1 MDSGTAGLIG
11 VVVGAAITSV
21 REFLVYRGNRR
32 RNSIYLASRVSSML
46 ERFVVDCARASFD
59 TGEPD
64 HEGNYYPRYATP
76 KFDPTTL
83 DVDWKT
89 LPAGL
94 MYSILDLPY
103 RIEVAEGSVEATSE
117 DDGFY
122 EERRFQFATLGLEA
136 SALVVK
142 LLSHAGLPKRP
153 TQKWDPVDT
162 MRREL
167 AEIVEARR
175 LGEVR
180 HAEWMK
186 TAPPVPSTI
195 QPPNPAAAL
204 AGSASARR
212 D

>member
-11 VVVGAAITSV
+11 VVVGATITSI
-21 REFLVYRGNRR
+21 REFLVHRGNRR
-32 RNSIYLASRVSSML
+32 RNAIYLASRVSSML
-46 ERFVVDCARASFD
+46 ERFVVDCARASCD

-64 HEGNYYPRYATP
+64 PEGNYYPRYATP
-76 KFDPTTL
+76 QFDPTTL

-103 RIEVAEGSVEATSE
+103 RIEVAEGSIEAASE
-117 DDGFY
+117 NDGFY

-136 SALVVK
+136 SVLVVR
-142 LLSHAGLPKRP
+142 LLSHAGLPERP

-167 AEIVEARR
+167 SEIVEARR

-186 TAPPVPSTI
+186 TAPSVPSTI

-204 AGSASARR
+204 AGSASALR